1 MEPTTLL
8 FVEVFGMIALAAFL
22 STALFRDRP
31 VFEGPE
37 SDHLQEDAPL
47 LYARLLCPEW
57 GTVADVAVGLDRSG
71 PKARQTTVLSC
82 SLLHEGATCDM
93 QCLEEVAQA

>member
-1 MEPTTLL
+1 MEPATLL
-8 FVEVFGMIALAAFL
+8 FVEVFGMIALAVFL

-37 SDHLQEDAPL
+37 SDHLQEDVPL
-47 LYARLLCPEW
+47 LHTTLLCPEW
-57 GTVADVAVGLDRSG
+57 GTAADVAIGLDRSG
-71 PKARQTTVLSC
+71 PKATQTVLWC

-93 QCLEEVAQA
+93 ECLEEMAQA